1 MKKVFGILN
10 IIDIIIIIGVIVALS
25 VGIYTM
31 KHFRQTADKQ
41 IEATS
46 TITFEVFLRGV
57 TVTGNEFP
65 IKQNGKTF
73 ITIRNVPYTELTV
86 LGVTYN
92 PRLTAIASQKTDKQY
107 ILVNDPAQ
115 LAVYDAIVT
124 ITDTAKITKDGAV
137 VGGNKIKMGLPV
149 TLEGENYKFNGT
161 ISDVRVKSDIKV
173 DDDGENNEI
182 G

>member
-1 MKKVFGILN
+1 MKNLFCKFNLVDL
-10 IIDIIIIIGVIVALS
+10 IIIIGVLAAFL

-46 TITFEVFLRGV
+46 PITFQVFLRGV
-57 TVTGNEFP
+57 TVTGEDFP
-65 IKQNGKTF
+65 IKSGNKSF
-73 ITIRNVPYTELTV
+73 ITIRNVPYTELN
-86 LGVTYN
+86 VTEVVSN
-92 PRLTAIASQKTDKQY
+92 PRQTALMSRTSEQHLTIK
-107 ILVNDPAQ
+107 DPAQ
-115 LAVYDAIVT
+115 PALFDAVVT
-124 ITDTAKITKDGAV
+124 ISDTAKITKDGAV

-161 ISDVRVKSDIKV
+161 ISDVRVMSEVKV
-173 DDDGENNEI
+173 ENSGESADL